1 MICGLHRNC
10 SGAARRNLVWAGE
23 GGPCGEIR
31 FEGDLEGLLYFRSAQ
46 IRRTLQRSRGGMN
59 RNLWGGKPN
68 ACLGTVN
75 KNNLAGAKFIDQNNT
90 WMSEREVEEQA
101 TGH

>member
-1 MICGLHRNC
+1 
-10 SGAARRNLVWAGE
+10 
-23 GGPCGEIR
+23 
-31 FEGDLEGLLYFRSAQ
+31 
-46 IRRTLQRSRGGMN
+46 MN